1 MGDVLGRTYEG
12 QNCSIART
20 LEVVGERWTL
30 LILRDACVRDVRR
43 FVDFQRSLGVAR
55 NVLAA
60 RLQRLCEHGL
70 LERRPYREGSE
81 LFEYHPTQQGLDL
94 FPVLA
99 SLMRWGDR
107 YLAES
112 GPPGVLVHTDC
123 GGEPDHALTCM
134 VCGQQLGA
142 LDVQTRPGPGATA
155 DTARTAAI

>member
-1 MGDVLGRTYEG
+1 MGRVLGRTYEG

-43 FVDFQRSLGVAR
+43 FVDFQRSLGIAR
-55 NVLAA
+55 NVLAV

-81 LFEYHPTQQGLDL
+81 LFEYHPTAKGLDL

-99 SLMRWGDR
+99 TLMHWGDR
-107 YLAES
+107 YLADS
-112 GPPGVLVHTDC
+112 GPPGVLEHKDC
-123 GGEPDHALTCM
+123 GGEPDHALICT

-142 LDVQTRPGPGATA
+142 LDVHTRPGPGA
-155 DTARTAAI
+155 AAHTVVA